1 MQQKVSSLNE
11 TEKLAKQFATS
22 LKPGDVV
29 VLHGDL
35 GAGKTTFTQ
44 FVFKALGVKE
54 SVTSPTFAILKTY
67 QGKDCLLHHFDA
79 YRITNEEAIE
89 AGFDEIIAEPN
100 SIKFIEW
107 SDNILALLPD
117 DLHKVNIRYLDET
130 SRIFEIE

>member
-67 QGKDCLLHHFDA
+67 QGKDCLLHH
-79 YRITNEEAIE
+79 
-89 AGFDEIIAEPN
+89 
-100 SIKFIEW
+100 
-107 SDNILALLPD
+107 LP
-117 DLHKVNIRYLDET
+117 YT
-130 SRIFEIE
+130 SL

>member
-1 MQQKVSSLNE
+1 MHPQ
-11 TEKLAKQFATS
+11 
-22 LKPGDVV
+22 
-29 VLHGDL
+29 
-35 GAGKTTFTQ
+35 
-44 FVFKALGVKE
+44 
-54 SVTSPTFAILKTY
+54 
-67 QGKDCLLHHFDA
+67 DCLLHHFDA